1 MSGGLCIQNVKRVV
15 HSKYTEGCAFTISSG
30 VCILVM
36 QRGVQ
41 SKFEGSAFEIIMRGV
56 QSKLSTGEC
65 IGWSAFTSA
74 LPSSYPWNFGPI
86 QWAGGDVGLKPTAAA
101 RPRTHL

>member
-1 MSGGLCIQNVKRVV
+1 MSRGVCIQNIKRVV
-15 HSKYTEGCAFTISSG
+15 HSKYAEGCAFTISSG

-41 SKFEGSAFEIIMRGV
+41 SKFEGSAFEIIVRGV
-56 QSKLSTGEC
+56 HSKLSTGEC
-65 IGWSAFTSA
+65 IGWSECTNA
-74 LPSSYPWNFGPI
+74 LPSSYPWNSGLI
-86 QWAGGDVGLKPTAAA
+86 QWAGGDVGLKPSAAA